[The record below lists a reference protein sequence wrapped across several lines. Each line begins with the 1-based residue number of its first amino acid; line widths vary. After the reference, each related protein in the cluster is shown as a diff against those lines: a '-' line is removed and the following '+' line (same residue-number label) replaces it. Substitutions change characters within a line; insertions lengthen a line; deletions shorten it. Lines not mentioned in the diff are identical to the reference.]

1 MNVQF
6 NSKISSFTQLKAW
19 QESHKIV
26 LMTYGLTKKFPK
38 DELFG
43 IISQMRRS
51 AISISSNIAEGFSRN
66 TKGEKQQFYGIAK
79 GSLTE
84 LQNQFIVSR
93 DLKYITTKE
102 FDDIAK
108 QTVLVSKLIYGLIY
122 SSMNRS

>member
-1 MNVQF
+1 MTTST

-26 LMTYGLTKKFPK
+26 LTTYGLTKTFPR
-38 DELFG
+38 DEVFG
-43 IISQMRRS
+43 IISQMRRA

-66 TKGEKQQFYGIAK
+66 TKGEKQHFYGIAK

-84 LQNQFIVSR
+84 LQNQFIVCR
-93 DLKYITTKE
+93 DLKYIKIEE
-102 FDDIAK
+102 FDNIAK
-108 QTVLVSKLIYGLIY
+108 QTILADKLIYGLIY